1 MALLLQSTVLE
12 EVIDPEYVPTEKD
25 IAEYAAFLGL
35 DMEAEP
41 ELAWIA
47 NKGLVTPLPEGWKP
61 CAAPSGELCALT
73 DSLLLFVTA

>member
-1 MALLLQSTVLE
+1 MLQSTVLE

-25 IAEYAAFLGL
+25 IEEYAAFLGL

>member
-61 CAAPSGELCALT
+61 CAAPSGEL
-73 DSLLLFVTA
+73 

>member
-1 MALLLQSTVLE
+1 MVAADLFLA
-12 EVIDPEYVPTEKD
+12 DR
-25 IAEYAAFLGL
+25 YAAFLGL